1 MPNPPV
7 TLFSCMKNEGAGLLE
22 WIAYHRCIGI
32 DHFLIYSNDCED
44 GTDAMLDRLQDMGLV
59 THRRNVAPKG
69 RNTHAQ
75 ALAIDQLADDPV
87 YQAADWVLF
96 IDADEFLNIHHGA
109 GHLTDL
115 FAVAPQADCFLIH
128 WRLFGTA
135 GRHRFEPGLVTEQF
149 TRAIALSHR
158 EVPGSFAPKSLF
170 RRQAFLKP
178 GIHRPRQLP
187 SPAPDAPPNA
197 PPNASPDAPAA
208 LHVLADGTPMRRGWA
223 RIEAAASFTHAQIN
237 HYSVQSL
244 DMVILKYLRGFAA
257 GQAPPDPLAY
267 IKARDFNHEDD
278 RSILR
283 HRDALIAARDALLA
297 DPILGPLQAAADQW
311 RLDTLARQ
319 VWRRRNR
326 PLINSMAAAQQA
338 MLPPTAPP

>member
-1 MPNPPV
+1 MSSKPPRV

-32 DHFLIYSNDCED
+32 DHFLIYSNDCDD
-44 GTDAMLDRLQDMGLV
+44 GTDLMLDRLQDMGLV

-69 RNTHAQ
+69 RNTRAQ

-96 IDADEFLNIHHGA
+96 IDADEFLNIHHGT

-115 FAVAPQADCFLIH
+115 FNVAPQADCFLIH

-135 GRHRFEPGLVTEQF
+135 GRQRFEPGLVTEQF
-149 TRAIALSHR
+149 TRAIALAHR
-158 EVPGSFAPKSLF
+158 DVPGSFAPKSLF
-170 RRQAFLKP
+170 RRSAFLKL

-187 SPAPDAPPNA
+187 DAPP
-197 PPNASPDAPAA
+197 A
-208 LHVLADGTPMRRGWA
+208 LHVLADGSPMHRGWA
-223 RIEAAASFTHAQIN
+223 KIEAAANFAHAQIN

-267 IKARDFNHEDD
+267 LKARDFNHEPD
-278 RSILR
+278 RRILR
-283 HRDALIAARDALLA
+283 HHAALTAERNALLA
-297 DPILGPLQAAADQW
+297 DPILGPLQATADHW
-311 RLDTLARQ
+311 RLDALARQ

-326 PLINSMAAAQQA
+326 PLIDSMIAAQQA